1 EKLLSNSADESG
13 TGQPAQNQY
22 NLRVEKAVAAQ
33 DTPQNLRISYVY
45 ELPVGKGKKFLGGM
59 PSVANAILGDWK
71 ISAIHT
77 YVRRAPLGPFAC
89 SQNVFGATGAT
100 PLVGSTTTAQAV
112 GTRCSFAPG
121 AGANIPLINPAW
133 NSGKSVA
140 FSVPQLNP
148 AAFRIPNTFEYGNMP
163 LRLDYLRGPWKIK
176 EDIAILKNF
185 GGEKRHVEFR
195 ASASNALNRALLAA
209 PDISITSPTFGKV
222 TQPQGNSPR
231 NIQFGLKFYF

>member
-1 EKLLSNSADESG
+1 
-13 TGQPAQNQY
+13 
-22 NLRVEKAVAAQ
+22 
-33 DTPQNLRISYVY
+33 
-45 ELPVGKGKKFLGGM
+45 M
-59 PSVANAILGDWK
+59 PSLANAIIGNWK

-77 YVRRAPLGPFAC
+77 YVSGTPLGPFAC

-121 AGANIPLINPAW
+121 AGTTIPLINPAW
-133 NSGKSVA
+133 SSDKSVA
-140 FSVPQLNP
+140 FNVPQLNP
-148 AAFRIPNTFEYGNMP
+148 AAFRIPNTFEYGNMAM
-163 LRLDYLRGPWKIK
+163 RLDYLRGPWTIN
-176 EDIAILKNF
+176 EDVEILKNF

-209 PDISITSPTFGKV
+209 PDINLSSPTFGKI

-231 NIQFGLKFYF
+231 NIQLARAQGLLLTRQAAGAVVGVSQCAPQ